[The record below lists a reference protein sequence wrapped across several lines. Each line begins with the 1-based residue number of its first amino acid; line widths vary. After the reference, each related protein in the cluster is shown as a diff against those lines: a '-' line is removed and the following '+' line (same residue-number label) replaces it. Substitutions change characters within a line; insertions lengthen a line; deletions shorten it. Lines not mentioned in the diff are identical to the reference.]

1 MFGQSGAV
9 LGLGKARV
17 KSGEFVQYP
26 SHIPDVVLYIY
37 IYIY

>member
-9 LGLGKARV
+9 LGLRKARV

-26 SHIPDVVLYIY
+26 SDIPDVVLYTFF
-37 IYIY
+37 